1 MCVFMKNTLLFLFW
15 FVITISCCGQD
26 SIRGKYVLLLN
37 SASFN
42 DHWTQTLRTEIKQ
55 NLTRDFKDISCY
67 SEELSIPTLQNEKE
81 AEALRSKLL
90 SRYKKRPELVIFIG
104 DPGWIVC
111 TPIFKKAWK
120 GIPALVCYSRA
131 RLPLTLKALLNK
143 EILTDSN
150 SILAEDFNKGY
161 EVTTLQVPFYVKET
175 VAVMQQILPH
185 MKSLAFISDDRFIS
199 VEARQAVKQSIQ
211 EYYPGLQLIQLRSDR
226 ISTEKLLDTL
236 QQFDK
241 TTGILYFSWFRQ
253 FEAQDKT
260 SLVDNIQNIICN
272 FAKVPVFTLKDQE
285 DRNNCIGGHYIRAAD
300 LIKTAYQR
308 IKLILQG
315 TPASSLP
322 PGNSGVAQT
331 YIDYPHLLW
340 YNIDPHL
347 LPKNAVYLN
356 TQPTLY
362 DSYKAHIW
370 SGIIMLLILIIFY
383 SHFQHRNVLQRKLM
397 QRMTDGLENP
407 VLLINEYGII
417 RKLVNKSRHTTHFLG
432 EGQIEGTNLKKL
444 FRNPQDAT
452 ALLKQI
458 RQVIVTGETQRA
470 NLNIINLSGDPMF
483 LHTLIIHYDS
493 RHVICLVHDISE
505 SENRRLTD
513 EENLK
518 FLDSVLNSMPVP
530 TSVKHLGNEIKYVIW
545 NKSSERLFQT
555 KNETLIGTTGKDV
568 LPPEVFRTFSGLDQE
583 FIQNPASFPR
593 LFTLKIKDQEEQK
606 ILMYKKIIR
615 RGSQT
620 WLVSSALDLTESERN
635 RRELEEIAQK
645 YEMVTQAVN
654 LLTWT
659 IDTKTNTLHFEMGD
673 RKLTDTI
680 ELPSSIKID
689 NYTFQ
694 YITPEYRAK
703 IRKAMLN
710 ILAGRTE
717 IYHEQYCCQIQDSHK
732 PVWMESYAIIGKRD
746 PKTKRPTTIVGASM
760 YINERKQL
768 EQELIRAKEKAEE
781 SNRLKSAFLANM
793 SHEIRT
799 PLNAIVGFS
808 GLLVNTE
815 DSKEKNEYVNIIE
828 NNNQLLL
835 QLINDILDLSK
846 IEAGILEFSYA
857 PTDINKMCYEIEQSF
872 LLKMQNKRVAL
883 KYTKHMDTCVIS
895 TDYNRVV
902 QVITNF
908 LTNAVK
914 FTATGEI
921 TFGYELKDPET
932 LYFFVSDTGCG
943 IPADQ
948 QQKIFGRFVKLNS
961 FKQGTGLG
969 LAICEMIITHLKGK
983 IGVISQPGK
992 GSTFWFTLPYQPAEL
1007 PGRKEPET
1015 GIVQQSLL
1023 TIKPIILIAED
1034 NPSNLQLF
1042 ESILKKEYQ
1051 LVHAWNGQEAVKLF
1065 KTTHPHLILMDI
1077 KMPGMDG
1084 YEATREIRKYSDTI
1098 PIIAVTAY
1106 AFATDESQIKQ
1117 NGFTDYTAKPVN
1129 AIGLKKLIIQYLQ
1142 KYLIL

>member
-1 MCVFMKNTLLFLFW
+1 MKNTLLFLFW
-15 FVITISCCGQD
+15 LVITISCCGQD

-42 DHWTQTLRTEIKQ
+42 DHWTQTFRTEIKQ
-55 NLTRDFKDISCY
+55 NLKRDFKDMSCY

-81 AEALRSKLL
+81 VEALRSKLL
-90 SRYKKRPELVIFIG
+90 AHYKKRPELVIFIG

-120 GIPALVCYSRA
+120 GVPALVCYSRA
-131 RLPLTLKALLNK
+131 RLPLTIKTLLDK
-143 EILTDSN
+143 EILTDFN

-175 VAVMQQILPH
+175 VAVMQQLLPQ
-185 MKSLAFISDDRFIS
+185 MKSLAFISDARFIS
-199 VEARQAVKQSIQ
+199 TEARQAVKQGLQ

-241 TTGILYFSWFRQ
+241 TTGILYFSWFKQ

-260 SLVDNIQNIICN
+260 NLIDNVQNIICN

-285 DRNNCIGGHYIRAAD
+285 DKNNCVGGHYIRAAD

-308 IKLILQG
+308 IRLILQG

-322 PGNSGVAQT
+322 PGTSGIAQT
-331 YIDYPHLLW
+331 YLDYPHLQW
-340 YNIDPHL
+340 YNIDPYL
-347 LPKNAVYLN
+347 FPKNAVYLN

-362 DSYKAHIW
+362 DNYKAHIW
-370 SGIIMLLILIIFY
+370 SGIFMLLILTIFY
-383 SHFQHRNVLQRKLM
+383 SHFQHRNILQRKLM

-407 VLLINEYGII
+407 VLLINEYGVI
-417 RKLVNKSRHTTHFLG
+417 RKLINKSGHTAHFLG
-432 EGQIEGTNLKKL
+432 EGQIEGTHLEKL

-452 ALLKQI
+452 ALLEQI
-458 RQVIVTGETQRA
+458 RQVILTGETQRA
-470 NLNIINLSGDPMF
+470 TLNIINFSGDPMF
-483 LHTLIIHYDS
+483 LQLLIIHYDS
-493 RHVICLVHDISE
+493 RQVICLVHDISE

-518 FLDSVLNSMPVP
+518 FLDSILNSMPVP
-530 TSVKHLGNEIKYVIW
+530 TSVKSLDNDIKYVIW
-545 NKSSERLFQT
+545 NKSSEQLYQT
-555 KNETLIGTTGKDV
+555 KSDVLIGTTGKGV
-568 LPPEVFRTFSGLDQE
+568 LPPEVFRIFSGLDQE
-583 FIQNPASFPR
+583 FIKNPASFPR
-593 LFTLKIKDQEEQK
+593 LFTLRMKGQEEQK

-615 RGSQT
+615 RGSKT
-620 WLVSSALDLTESERN
+620 WLVSSALDLTESEHN
-635 RRELEEIAQK
+635 RRELEEIAKK
-645 YEMVTQAVN
+645 YAMITQAVN

-659 IDTKTNTLHFEMGD
+659 IDTETGILRYEMGN
-673 RKLTDTI
+673 RKLTSDI
-680 ELPSSIKID
+680 ELPPYLQID
-689 NYTFQ
+689 DNVFQ
-694 YITPEYRAK
+694 YIIPAHRAK
-703 IRKAMLN
+703 VKKAIRN
-710 ILAGRTE
+710 IIAGRTE
-717 IYHEQYCCQIQDSHK
+717 IYHEQYCCKLQNSH
-732 PVWMESYAIIGKRD
+732 PPFWMESYAIIGKRD
-746 PKTKRPTTIVGASM
+746 PKTKRPATIVGASM

-768 EQELIRAKEKAEE
+768 EQDLIKAKEKAEE

-815 DSKEKNEYVNIIE
+815 DSKEKNEYINIIE

-857 PTDINKMCYEIEQSF
+857 PTDINQMCYEIEQSF
-872 LLKMQNKRVAL
+872 LLKMQNKKVTL

-914 FTATGEI
+914 FTAAGEI
-921 TFGYELKDPET
+921 SFGYELKDPET

-943 IPADQ
+943 IATDQ

-983 IGVISQPGK
+983 IGVISKPDK
-992 GSTFWFTLPYQPAEL
+992 GSTFWFTLPYKPAEL
-1007 PGRKEPET
+1007 SGRKEPET
-1015 GIVQQSLL
+1015 NIVQQPLL
-1023 TIKPIILIAED
+1023 TIKPVILVAED
-1034 NPSNLQLF
+1034 NPSNFQLF
-1042 ESILKKEYQ
+1042 ESILKKDYQ
-1051 LVHAWNGQEAVKLF
+1051 LVHAWNGQEAVRLF
-1065 KTTHPHLILMDI
+1065 KTIHPHLILMDI
-1077 KMPGMDG
+1077 KMPEMDG
-1084 YEATREIRKYSDTI
+1084 YEATREIRKYSGTI
-1098 PIIAVTAY
+1098 PIIAVTAH
-1106 AFATDESQIKQ
+1106 AFATDECQIKQ
-1117 NGFTDYTAKPVN
+1117 NGFTDYTTKPVN
-1129 AIGLKKLIIQYLQ
+1129 ATGLKELIIQYLQ